1 MGPLGVH
8 LFSLASGQRGA
19 RGPQHAGVTWL
30 WGRPPRVLRSRL
42 GSSQAQLWFL
52 RGDLAE
58 ALSTAPL
65 KAALSRTA
73 DAAALEGASSP
84 EEDLG
89 HRRGETRRGRSGA
102 GQAVRQGRACPRE
115 SAGVSAWW
123 LAPLHLTALAP
134 TPPWLLPGSGYNSE
148 TVRITPRHLAPH
160 AS

>member
-42 GSSQAQLWFL
+42 GFSQAQLWFL

-89 HRRGETRRGRSGA
+89 HRRGETRRGAREPRVRTGSPPGPGGSTGVCGGLSLVA
-102 GQAVRQGRACPRE
+102 GTPSPYCSSPHPSLASARE
-115 SAGVSAWW
+115 WIQ
-123 LAPLHLTALAP
+123 L
-134 TPPWLLPGSGYNSE
+134 
-148 TVRITPRHLAPH
+148 
-160 AS
+160 

>member
-42 GSSQAQLWFL
+42 GFSQAQLWFL

-73 DAAALEGASSP
+73 EAAALEGASSP

-102 GQAVRQGRACPRE
+102 PGQDRQSARAGRVHGSLRGSQP
-115 SAGVSAWW
+115 GGWH
-123 LAPLHLTALAP
+123 PFT
-134 TPPWLLPGSGYNSE
+134 LL
-148 TVRITPRHLAPH
+148 L
-160 AS
+160 